1 MSITEVSASGQ
12 HLDLDLQDSNGKD
25 RLQIG
30 TYAGVS
36 EVERQR
42 SFLADV
48 AMAPSCGKYGC
59 CSCPDLSQVEKS
71 IWLQLQ
77 FFLSK
82 ADCILDCLI
91 QGQKCVSRDT
101 VVTAVQSFL
110 YTCQPF
116 FNHLEHLTRSTV
128 SQSNPLPAESCT
140 RLLDFS
146 QQLCDKLEQML
157 LRCSSYSLLSLDE
170 KEPQSVSQFCIGQSQ
185 LGHLRLTAFR
195 YCVPTPYLSQVNT
208 GLYKRMRWNVE
219 KLNKDEE
226 REEET
231 DYYFLCYEDD
241 FTAHKEADDSHGN
254 DDLKGIWSI
263 GRWVQVDP
271 DPNSDDIYDW
281 ILCEVP
287 LADYHRLLF
296 LGEDEPSSCKA
307 TDSLMKLLLTLE
319 TD

>member
-1 MSITEVSASGQ
+1 MSVTEVSASGQ

-30 TYAGVS
+30 TYTGVS
-36 EVERQR
+36 EAEKQL

-48 AMAPSCGKYGC
+48 AVAPSCAKYGC

-82 ADCILDCLI
+82 TDCVLDCLI

-101 VVTAVQSFL
+101 VVTAVQNFL

-116 FNHLEHLTRSTV
+116 FNHLEHLTRSIV

-157 LRCSSYSLLSLDE
+157 LRCSSYNLLSLDE

-185 LGHLRLTAFR
+185 LGHLRLTVFR

-219 KLNKDEE
+219 KLHNDEE
-226 REEET
+226 KEAET
-231 DYYFLCYEDD
+231 DYYFLCCED
-241 FTAHKEADDSHGN
+241 FRPNRGADDSCGH

-271 DPNSDDIYDW
+271 DPNSDDINDW

-287 LADYHRLLF
+287 LANYHRLLF